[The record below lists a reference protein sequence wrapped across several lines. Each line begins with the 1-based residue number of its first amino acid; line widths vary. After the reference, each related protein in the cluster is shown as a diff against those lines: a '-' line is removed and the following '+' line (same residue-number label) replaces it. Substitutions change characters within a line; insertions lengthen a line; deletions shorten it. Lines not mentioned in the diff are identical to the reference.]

1 MTVRDIRERITKLRL
16 ERNLSEMKMSLELGH
31 SESYINHIASGRASP
46 SLQGILNICEYLEIE
61 PSELFEDPVPR
72 PVERVLRKVMA
83 DLTDED
89 LEHLLYIAKQ
99 LAELRST
106 KQ

>member
-1 MTVRDIRERITKLRL
+1 MTVKDIRERITKLRL

-61 PSELFEDPVPR
+61 PSELFEDRVPR
-72 PVERVLRKVMA
+72 PVERELRKVMA
-83 DLTDED
+83 DLSEED

-99 LAELRST
+99 LAELRTT